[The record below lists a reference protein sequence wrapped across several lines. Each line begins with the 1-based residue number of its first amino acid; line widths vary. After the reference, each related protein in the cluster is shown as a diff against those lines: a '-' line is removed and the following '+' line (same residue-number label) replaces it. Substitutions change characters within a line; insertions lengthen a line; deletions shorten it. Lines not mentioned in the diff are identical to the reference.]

1 VLLAVSTISDDQGRL
16 LGLLTVATDLTM
28 LKQLED
34 ELRASERQ
42 AQDASRAKSAFLAA
56 MSHEIRTPMIGVTGM
71 AEVLSHTRLDGE
83 QRRAL
88 NVIQHSAESLL
99 QIIGDILDF
108 SKIEAGRLD
117 LAPTT
122 VSLRK
127 LVTGV
132 SYNFLDA
139 ASAKGLSLN
148 VEVDEQ
154 LGRAHWADPVRLR
167 QIVANFVSNA
177 LKFTERGGIR
187 IALRSLE
194 RNEDSE
200 QVEISVTDTGIGVS
214 EEAQKRLF
222 EPFTQAETDTSRR
235 YGGTGLGLTI
245 CRRLANLMGG
255 SVSMQSKPGVGTTTR
270 LLVLLPR
277 GRIEDIAGG
286 EGFEPMGMPDFQP
299 RQSGAAG

>member
-1 VLLAVSTISDDQGRL
+1 VQRSLQERDLFQRSLLSAARIAIIAFDADARFTHVNPFAEELLGYPAADLIGRASVVGDAIDPANPLPILIDPADVAALAHELTVALDRPVAADWRALLAMAEAGWPPREFSMIRRDASAVPVLLAVSTISDDQGRL

-132 SYNFLDA
+132 SYNFMDA

-167 QIVANFVSNA
+167 QIVS
-177 LKFTERGGIR
+177 
-187 IALRSLE
+187 S
-194 RNEDSE
+194 
-200 QVEISVTDTGIGVS
+200 
-214 EEAQKRLF
+214 
-222 EPFTQAETDTSRR
+222 
-235 YGGTGLGLTI
+235 
-245 CRRLANLMGG
+245 
-255 SVSMQSKPGVGTTTR
+255 
-270 LLVLLPR
+270 
-277 GRIEDIAGG
+277 
-286 EGFEPMGMPDFQP
+286 PM
-299 RQSGAAG
+299 R